1 MAACL
6 LSSFYNK
13 PLPDQ
18 ALFFGEIGLTGEV
31 RRVNQAEKRLKE
43 AKKLGFKHAFVPK
56 SPEDKTTNTIGLE
69 IKRISHVRDLLS
81 LFNT

>member
-1 MAACL
+1 
-6 LSSFYNK
+6 